1 MAKIELNLEESQID
15 FLKKYDLYGFP
26 DESELVK
33 TALNYLQNQL
43 NEQNLIDEQK
53 DSTNNDE
60 QPDPFIG
67 GLFSGSPTLS
77 MEVKEILSKEINNQ
91 SGWSWK

>member
-1 MAKIELNLEESQID
+1 MANFELKLNLEESQID

-43 NEQNLIDEQK
+43 NEKKLIDEQK
-53 DSTNNDE
+53 DSKNDDH
-60 QPDPFIG
+60 PDPFID

-77 MEVKEILSKEINNQ
+77 IKYKEILYNDYEPKI
-91 SGWSWK
+91 